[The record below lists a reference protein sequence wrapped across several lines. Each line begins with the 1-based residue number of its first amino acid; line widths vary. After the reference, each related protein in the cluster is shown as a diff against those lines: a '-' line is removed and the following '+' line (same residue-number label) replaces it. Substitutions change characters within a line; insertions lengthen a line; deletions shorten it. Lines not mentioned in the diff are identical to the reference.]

1 MEQIFIRTSSKLA
14 VILATVNLN
23 IVHANLLYQHY
34 FTYNNA
40 RSKCKLN
47 YSATMAE
54 ADITGFSISISS
66 AVRGHH
72 VYKNRWT
79 PYLDEVLQTWQ
90 EHGNSEDRYAVA
102 VGNEAEGSTGLLSVG
117 HVPRELSKVCWY
129 FIGRGGEIGC
139 RITASRRRS
148 PLPQGGLEVPCI
160 YKFIGKKKDIEKLRK
175 LLKDNSIVDQ

>member
-1 MEQIFIRTSSKLA
+1 METQRI
-14 VILATVNLN
+14 VI
-23 IVHANLLYQHY
+23 
-34 FTYNNA
+34 
-40 RSKCKLN
+40 
-47 YSATMAE
+47 
-54 ADITGFSISISS
+54 
-66 AVRGHH
+66 
-72 VYKNRWT
+72 
-79 PYLDEVLQTWQ
+79 
-90 EHGNSEDRYAVA
+90 A

-160 YKFIGKKKDIEKLRK
+160 YKFIEKLRK